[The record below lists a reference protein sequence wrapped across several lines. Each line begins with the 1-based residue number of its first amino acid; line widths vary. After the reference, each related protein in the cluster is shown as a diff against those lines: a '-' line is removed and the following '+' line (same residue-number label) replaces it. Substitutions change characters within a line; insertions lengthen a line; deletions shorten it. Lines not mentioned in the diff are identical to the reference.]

1 MGMGAGAIGRGVMLA
16 RPWAG
21 LHVEA
26 AARSRHHSGERGSIR
41 LPWWV
46 IPLDSHIE
54 LETGTGTEVVENL
67 AAAGSR
73 SYAYIIDWHIRVLLV
88 LLWYL
93 GCMAWL
99 RTADLIGFSR
109 ESDFASLVWMNV
121 PPTLIY
127 LLYHPVLEL
136 AMLGNTPG
144 KRYAG
149 VAVVDESGAPPTAGA
164 ILIRNVFRLID
175 SLPVAY
181 TVGLITVMMTAR
193 HVRFGDMV
201 AGTVMVKRTA
211 AAGSF
216 DTLARIRAAPVDAET
231 AELAIE
237 LLQRWKTIA
246 PPRRVAL
253 GSALLERAGIEPD
266 NAKQKTIRRALERML
281 SPQ

>member
-1 MGMGAGAIGRGVMLA
+1 M
-16 RPWAG
+16 
-21 LHVEA
+21 
-26 AARSRHHSGERGSIR
+26 
-41 LPWWV
+41 

-54 LETGTGTEVVENL
+54 LETGTGTEVIENL
-67 AAAGSR
+67 AGAGSR

-88 LLWYL
+88 VCWYL

-99 RTADLIGFSR
+99 RTADLIGFGR
-109 ESDFASLVWMNV
+109 ESDFSSLVWLNV

-127 LLYHPVLEL
+127 ALYHPILEL

-149 VAVVDESGAPPTAGA
+149 VAVVDESGAPPTAAA

-181 TVGLITVMMTAR
+181 TIGLITVMTTAR

-211 AAGSF
+211 AADSF
-216 DTLARIRAAPVDAET
+216 DAIERIRAAPVDAET
-231 AELAIE
+231 AELTFE
-237 LLQRWKTIA
+237 LLQRWKAIS
-246 PPRRVAL
+246 PSRRVAL
-253 GSALLERAGIEPD
+253 GTALLARAGIEPGD
-266 NAKQKTIRRALERML
+266 AKQKTIRRALERML
-281 SPQ
+281 KPQ